1 MWDLVQTPNFEK
13 NPNKCQW
20 IILGAQPMG
29 VACIVLLWL
38 WLAKAAPGTCVSNVS
53 SWGWCLPSS
62 TNPPKSHQ
70 LQLVGSMPYSSWKM
84 HCPVEIA
91 RCPKGLLRK
100 STFANTRAKSDM
112 LLLPHNKILLPLLLS
127 SWFSHPPFCAG
138 LWKEI
143 LGMQFFNAYT
153 LAVKYTNH
161 FFLFFFKLHCVIT
174 GDILVSRCRNE
185 N

>member
-20 IILGAQPMG
+20 IILGAQPVG

-112 LLLPHNKILLPLLLS
+112 LLPHNKILLAIFLIFSPSLLCWALERNP
-127 SWFSHPPFCAG
+127 WYGIF
-138 LWKEI
+138 L
-143 LGMQFFNAYT
+143 NAYT
-153 LAVKYTNH
+153 LAVKYMIH
-161 FFLFFFKLHCVIT
+161 YFFFFLNFTVW
-174 GDILVSRCRNE
+174 
-185 N
+185 